1 MWMRRFGDAAEVDGK
16 GGAGSVRNGEAFQPR
31 CIALLAALEL
41 CALTLAMLASPAAGP
56 YPSYAGFAN
65 ALASALALAALLLVA
80 AKRPS
85 LLRAAATPWLLL
97 ASFVIG
103 IALIGYGC
111 GEHSSVAVLAG
122 WLLVS
127 LGAAWLV
134 VLAGS
139 CLARMDGSACL
150 RTVFSAFALVFV
162 IAEFAMPFMGGLP
175 YARAALLGFALV
187 TFGVAFALGHARGSA
202 ALEVLCAAVAQPA
215 SVRRSWRAG
224 TRAGSPVLFAV
235 IFALGIVSGYATFAV
250 FGERGGA
257 GLSYAALFAAVLVC
271 AIASRFSKNRI
282 DVAFHFGLLL
292 VLAGLLVVPFVGQAG
307 VGAAVALSHVSN
319 TLLMAGSEC
328 FAILVWAVLARRGF
342 LDPSRALVAL
352 AGGRLAAALGAL
364 VGLIVGSSARSFS
377 AVNPVVPDAI
387 AVALAFA
394 LVAYCLIGLRSFSF
408 EESVDGVS
416 PEEAEGASPVPA
428 VAVAP
433 PAEVDPSAAVERRC
447 ERLAALRGLTGREEE
462 VLKLMA
468 RGRSGAYIAEHLV
481 ISQNTVKTHVKH
493 IYAKLDAHS
502 QQDVVDLVFEA
513 DTSV

>member
-1 MWMRRFGDAAEVDGK
+1 MPRHARDGGEPVNPPAVCGLAAQVRASRGDGAQVPYNSAQFGCAASVMRPRSTEK
-16 GGAGSVRNGEAFQPR
+16 GGADSVRNGEAFQPR

-150 RTVFSAFALVFV
+150 RTVFSSFALVFV
-162 IAEFAMPFMGGLP
+162 IAEFAMPFMSGLP

-202 ALEVLCAAVAQPA
+202 A
-215 SVRRSWRAG
+215 
-224 TRAGSPVLFAV
+224 
-235 IFALGIVSGYATFAV
+235 
-250 FGERGGA
+250 
-257 GLSYAALFAAVLVC
+257 LSYAALFAAVLVC

-292 VLAGLLVVPFVGQAG
+292 VLAGLLVVPFVEQAG

-364 VGLIVGSSARSFS
+364 VGLVVGSSARSFS

-416 PEEAEGASPVPA
+416 PDEEEGASPVPA
-428 VAVAP
+428 VAAAP
-433 PAEVDPSAAVERRC
+433 PAEVDPAAAVERRC